1 MGRRENKKELTK
13 KKILDVSLQ
22 LFQKRGFGRTTMREI
37 ARKSGIALG
46 TTYNY
51 FPTKEHLALF
61 FFKSAMEQVMER
73 YLAEEPTDASIEEKL
88 FLLISLELERIAP
101 YEEFLNLIVT
111 HAALPTSR
119 LHPFSVDSQRLKM
132 RYLDFVGRLLEESKD
147 RGEFTTFGFDSMVL
161 SAFWVY
167 HLGIMMFWLN
177 DESRKKEDTYIL
189 LDKSLRFIVNALRG
203 RPPRGPRRKKK

>member
-1 MGRRENKKELTK
+1 MGRRETKKEQTK

-22 LFQKRGFGRTTMREI
+22 LFQKNGFGRTTMRDI

-51 FPTKEHLALF
+51 FPTKEHIALYF
-61 FFKSAMEQVMER
+61 FEDALEEVMMR
-73 YLAEEPTDASIEEKL
+73 YQGEEPRNASLEEKF
-88 FLLISLELERIAP
+88 FLLISLELEQIAP

-147 RGEFTTFGFDSMVL
+147 KGELATYGFDSMIL

-177 DESRKKEDTYIL
+177 DTTRKKEDTYIL
-189 LDKSLRFIVNALRG
+189 LDKSLRFILNALRG
-203 RPPRGPRRKKK
+203 RPRRGPRRKK